1 MAAVE
6 LQLRGCPLFLLLHG
20 QMNGVQNQIHSLICS
35 GFAGHNATVIEV
47 PDHGQVQYALLG
59 VDIRDLRSS
68 FAVGL
73 VCVKLSYDMFLHQAG
88 CLSLPVFA
96 GSVYIAAAFSVAA

>member
-1 MAAVE
+1 MKALAAVE
-6 LQLRGCPLFLLLHG
+6 LQLRGGPLFLLLHG
-20 QMNGVQNQIHSLICS
+20 QMNGVQNQIHSLFCS

-73 VCVKLSYDMFLHQAG
+73 VCVKLSVEQIFILADP
-88 CLSLPVFA
+88 LPRLLPFPA
-96 GSVYIAAAFSVAA
+96 EAPFSC